1 MVGVMNPSVSLLSQ
15 FPTLPVRDSIVG
27 ANQVPDGTTHGF
39 IEELSVLLPR
49 RTGDGHAIKQ
59 PREQYAN
66 IKKPKPAQIILGNPK
81 STAA

>member
-1 MVGVMNPSVSLLSQ
+1 MVGVMNFSVSLLSQ
-15 FPTLPVRDSIVG
+15 FPTLSVRDSIVG

-39 IEELSVLLPR
+39 IEELSVLMPR

-66 IKKPKPAQIILGNPK
+66 IEEPKTYQSSLGHPK
-81 STAA
+81 STTA